1 MGSLG
6 RKRRT
11 EMFYSEAAALGMF
24 QQTRP
29 EVELR
34 SEELDGRRDRV
45 FLPATLRHESVLGFL
60 PD

>member
-1 MGSLG
+1 
-6 RKRRT
+6 
-11 EMFYSEAAALGMF
+11 MFYSEAAALGMF